1 MFICY
6 NYKFPA
12 KSIKMARLFT
22 IDTIEG
28 NSNLGNPVFSNYGK
42 MQNYQYLCLSP
53 VKTDAQPGN
62 VDENGLAILTAD
74 TMQFKIQK
82 SLMDGRAGSC
92 EPTLGTFEQKN
103 EIIKILVSFK
113 IVVFVINLY
122 SNRKDMMIMAKVELH
137 NIKKVEKVLTTIRT
151 FKGPQLPLS
160 LAERWILVH
169 RLWAYS
175 K

>member
-1 MFICY
+1 
-6 NYKFPA
+6 
-12 KSIKMARLFT
+12 
-22 IDTIEG
+22 
-28 NSNLGNPVFSNYGK
+28 
-42 MQNYQYLCLSP
+42 
-53 VKTDAQPGN
+53 
-62 VDENGLAILTAD
+62 
-74 TMQFKIQK
+74 MQFKIQK

-160 LAERWILVH
+160 LAERWISVH

>member
-1 MFICY
+1 
-6 NYKFPA
+6 
-12 KSIKMARLFT
+12 MARLFT

-53 VKTDAQPGN
+53 VKTDVQPGN

-103 EIIKILVSFK
+103 EIMKILVSY

-137 NIKKVEKVLTTIRT
+137 KIKKEEKVLTTIRT
-151 FKGPQLPLS
+151 LKGPQLPLS
-160 LAERWILVH
+160 LAERWISVH

>member
-1 MFICY
+1 
-6 NYKFPA
+6 
-12 KSIKMARLFT
+12 MARLFT

-53 VKTDAQPGN
+53 VKTDVQPGN

-113 IVVFVINLY
+113 IIVFVINLC
-122 SNRKDMMIMAKVELH
+122 SNRKDMMIMAKAELH
-137 NIKKVEKVLTTIRT
+137 NIKKVEKVLTTIRML
-151 FKGPQLPLS
+151 KGPQLPLS
-160 LAERWILVH
+160 LAERWISVH
-169 RLWAYS
+169 RLWVYS

>member
-1 MFICY
+1 
-6 NYKFPA
+6 
-12 KSIKMARLFT
+12 MARLFT

-103 EIIKILVSFK
+103 EIIKILVSYK

-122 SNRKDMMIMAKVELH
+122 SNRKDMMIMAKAELH
-137 NIKKVEKVLTTIRT
+137 KIKKEEKVLTTIRT
-151 FKGPQLPLS
+151 LKGPQLPLS
-160 LAERWILVH
+160 LAERWISVH

>member
-1 MFICY
+1 
-6 NYKFPA
+6 
-12 KSIKMARLFT
+12 MARLFT

-53 VKTDAQPGN
+53 VKTDVQPGN

-74 TMQFKIQK
+74 TMQFKIEK
-82 SLMDGRAGSC
+82 SWMDGRAGSC

-103 EIIKILVSFK
+103 EIIKILVSYK

-137 NIKKVEKVLTTIRT
+137 KIKKEEKVLTTIRT
-151 FKGPQLPLS
+151 LKGPQLPLS
-160 LAERWILVH
+160 LAERWISVH